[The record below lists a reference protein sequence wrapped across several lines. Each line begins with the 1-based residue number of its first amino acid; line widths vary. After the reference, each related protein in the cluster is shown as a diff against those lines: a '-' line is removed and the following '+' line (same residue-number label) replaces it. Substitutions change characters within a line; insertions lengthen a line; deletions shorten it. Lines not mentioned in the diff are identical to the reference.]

1 MEKDNYGLSP
11 LHLACA
17 GGHTKVVEKLL
28 EHECCPDPK
37 EILDNYGRN
46 MVHIAALMG
55 KFDVIKYIL
64 QDAKHGLVEMINDQ
78 DNEGNTP
85 LHLAT
90 EKCHPNVVDA
100 LTWDERVDLTSVNKM
115 KETAFDISLNYIP
128 NNPSLR
134 QRLVWTALKS
144 VRVGQHAEKGPHSI
158 KVPDPLNMNLHK
170 DKINTLGVTNG
181 YKEQDINM
189 DLYKDRINTLIL
201 VSTIITTV
209 AFAAGI
215 TFPGGTNSSD
225 TGHGMALMLKH
236 AWFKLFI
243 FCITVSM
250 YGSISAIIILI
261 WAQLGD
267 ITLAIYSLKV
277 AMPVL
282 GVTLTSLS
290 VAFMAAVHLVISDL
304 SWLATTI
311 MVLCVIFILM
321 LLFLYVILCWFPSE
335 SRNPIIR
342 RISSY
347 PFRFETWLDK
357 QDD

>member
-1 MEKDNYGLSP
+1 MEKDKDGLSP

-28 EHECCPDPK
+28 EHDHCPDPR
-37 EILDNYGRN
+37 EIIDNYGRN

-64 QDAKHGLVEMINDQ
+64 QDDGLVDMINDQ

-90 EKCHPNVVDA
+90 KKCHPKVVHA
-100 LTWDERVDLTSVNKM
+100 LTWNERVDLTSVNK
-115 KETAFDISLNYIP
+115 KNETALDISLKYKP

-144 VRVGQHAEKGPHSI
+144 ACVVQHAEKGSHSI
-158 KVPDPLNMNLHK
+158 KVPLPQSGIYYQRWQN
-170 DKINTLGVTNG
+170 
-181 YKEQDINM
+181 ENM

-209 AFAAGI
+209 AFSTGI
-215 TFPGGTNSSD
+215 TLPGGTNSSD
-225 TGHGMALMLKH
+225 PGHGMALMLKH

-321 LLFLYVILCWFPSE
+321 LLFLYVLLCWFPSE
-335 SRNPIIR
+335 SRNPFIR
-342 RISSY
+342 RISYY
-347 PFRFETWLDK
+347 PFLFETWLDK